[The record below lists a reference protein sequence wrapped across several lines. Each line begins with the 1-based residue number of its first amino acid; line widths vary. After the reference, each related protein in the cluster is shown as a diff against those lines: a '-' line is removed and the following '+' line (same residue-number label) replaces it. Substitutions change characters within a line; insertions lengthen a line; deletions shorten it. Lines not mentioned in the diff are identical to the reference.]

1 MYKKKLNI
9 NKNYR
14 YLSMLYE
21 VKLVVFKIVFN
32 FFFKTA
38 LVDYVNYIIYN
49 LSSNVFFSKTRN
61 LCTST
66 GRQNGIIRLF
76 NISRIGIRNSN
87 GTYYGLRKSSW

>member
-1 MYKKKLNI
+1 MYKIKINI

-14 YLSMLYE
+14 YLSMIYE
-21 VKLVVFKIVFN
+21 VKLMVFKLIFN
-32 FFFKTA
+32 FFFKTD
-38 LVDYVNYIIYN
+38 LVDYVNCIIYN

-61 LCTST
+61 LCIST